1 MKGLSDIFIR
11 RPVMTTLVMLAILV
25 GGITGY
31 KMLPVNDLPNVDFP
45 TIQVGAS
52 LPGASPETMA
62 SAVATPLE
70 KQFSTIAGIDSMT
83 STSTLGHTSITLQFN
98 LSRNIDAAAQDVQ
111 AAISVA
117 QGRLPKEMPTPPSF
131 RKVNPA
137 DRPILYVALT
147 SPTLKLS
154 KLDEYGETLMAQR
167 ISMVSGVAQVMVYGS
182 QKYAVR
188 IQLNP
193 NTLANKNISLGE
205 VANAVQNANV
215 NLPTG
220 TLYGPHVAYTL
231 ETSGQ
236 LNDAQAYRPIIVAYR
251 NGRPVRLNAL
261 GNIYNS
267 VENNK
272 TAAWYVDPTH
282 NQRSVVLAIQ
292 RQPGTNT
299 VEVARSVRK
308 LLPHFRAQ
316 LPASVSLH
324 VLFDRSTS
332 IKASIQDVKFTLLL
346 TLFLVILVI
355 FLFLRN
361 ASATVIPSLALPMA
375 IVGTFAVMY
384 LLDYSLDNLS
394 LMALTLSVGF
404 VVDDAI
410 VMLENIVRHMEM
422 GEGVVEAALNGS
434 REIGFTIISMT
445 FSLVA
450 VFIPVL
456 FMGGIIGRLFHEFAV
471 TIGVAILIS
480 GFVSLTL
487 TPMLASR
494 FLKPQSEVRHGR
506 IYKYSEQ
513 VFQKMLEL
521 YKIGLKWSL
530 NNQRKVLIASGV
542 VLVLTAYLFIIIPKG
557 FLPSEDTGQIFAFT
571 QAEEGISYKAMLK
584 HQQEAAAVVQKDPAV
599 AAFFSTAGSRGGFL
613 SSNQGI
619 LFIRLKPRSERPR
632 VGAVMAGLRPLLAKI
647 PGIMV
652 FMQNP
657 PPIQIGGRLSK
668 SLYQLTLQS
677 SDTKALYKYAPL
689 LEAKMKRIK
698 GLRDVTSDLE
708 IKNPHV
714 NVEIDRDKASAL
726 GVTAKAIEN
735 TLYYAYGDRQVS
747 TIYAPNNTY
756 EVIMEVAPKYQL
768 NPAALSLLYVPST
781 SGKLVPLK
789 AVADISQSVGPL
801 SINHTGQI
809 PSVTLSFNLAPGV
822 PLGDAVA
829 AVDQLARKTL
839 PSTITTGFQG
849 TARAFRSSM
858 KGLGLLLLLAI
869 LVIYMVLGILYESFI
884 HPITILSALPFAG
897 FGALVTLLIFR
908 VELSIYAFV
917 GIIML
922 VGLVKKNGI
931 MMVDFALNAQRKEGK
946 AARDAIYEAC
956 VIRFRPIMMTTM
968 AALMG
973 TLPIALGF
981 GAGAESRRPLGL
993 AVVGGLLFSQFLTL
1007 FVTPVFFVYMDR
1019 FQDRLRRGTHSPG
1032 VA

>member
-1 MKGLSDIFIR
+1 
-11 RPVMTTLVMLAILV
+11 MTTLVMLAILLF
-25 GGITGY
+25 GITGY
-31 KMLPVNDLPNVDFP
+31 RMLPVNDLPNVDFP

-70 KQFSTIAGIDSMT
+70 KQFATIAGIDSMT
-83 STSTLGHTSITLQFN
+83 STSRLGYTSITLQFN
-98 LSRNIDAAAQDVQ
+98 LSRDLDAAAQDVQ

-117 QGRLPKEMPTPPSF
+117 QGRLPKDMPTPPSYE
-131 RKVNPA
+131 KVNPA

-147 SPTLKLS
+147 SPTLDLS

-188 IQLNP
+188 VQLDP

-205 VANAVQNANV
+205 VAKAIQNSNV

-220 TLYGPHVAYTL
+220 TLYGPNVAYTL
-231 ETSGQ
+231 EASGQ
-236 LNDAQAYRPIIVAYR
+236 LNDAEAYRPIIVAYR
-251 NGRPVRLNAL
+251 NGQPIRLNAL
-261 GNIYNS
+261 GRIYNS
-267 VENNK
+267 VQNNK

-299 VEVARSVRK
+299 VAVAEAVRK
-308 LLPHFRAQ
+308 LLPSFKNQ
-316 LPASVSLH
+316 LPASVTLH
-324 VLFDRSTS
+324 VLFDRSDS
-332 IKASIQDVKFTLLL
+332 IKASVSDVKFTLLL

-355 FLFLRN
+355 FLFLKN
-361 ASATVIPSLALPMA
+361 LSATAIPSLALPMS
-375 IVGTFAVMY
+375 IIGTFAVMY
-384 LLDYSLDNLS
+384 LLGYSLDNLS
-394 LMALTLSVGF
+394 LMALTLCVGF

-422 GEGVVEAALNGS
+422 GKSVFEAALAGS

-445 FSLVA
+445 LSLVA

-471 TIGVAILIS
+471 TISAAILIS

-494 FLKPQSEVRHGR
+494 FLKPQTEVHHGKIYNFSERG
-506 IYKYSEQ
+506 
-513 VFQKMLEL
+513 FQKMLDL
-521 YKIGLKWSL
+521 YEVGLKWSL
-530 NNQRKVLIASGV
+530 NNRRKVMVGSGI
-542 VLVLTAYLFIIIPKG
+542 VLALTVWLFIAMPKG

-571 QAEEGISYKAMLK
+571 QAQEGISYKAMLD
-584 HQQEAAAVVQKDPAV
+584 HQQEAAAVIQKDPAV
-599 AAFFSTAGSRGGFL
+599 GAFFSTAGSHGGFL

-619 LFIRLKPRSERPR
+619 LFVRLKPRSQRPD
-632 VGAVMAGLRPLLAKI
+632 VETVMNRLRPLLAKI

-668 SLYQLTLQS
+668 SLYQMTLQS
-677 SDTKALYKYAPL
+677 SDTNELFKYAPI
-689 LEAKMKRIK
+689 LEAKMRRIK

-714 NVEIDRDKASAL
+714 NVDIDRDKASTL
-726 GVTAKAIEN
+726 GVTAQAIED

-747 TIYAPNNTY
+747 TIYAPNDTY
-756 EVIMEVAPKYQL
+756 EVIMEVEPKYQL
-768 NPAALSLLYVPST
+768 SPAALSLLYVPSDK
-781 SGKLVPLK
+781 GNLVPLK
-789 AVADISQSVGPL
+789 AIADISSSVGPL

-809 PSVTLSFNLAPGV
+809 PSVTLSFNLEPGV
-822 PLGDAVA
+822 SLGNAVTE
-829 AVDQLARKTL
+829 VESLARKEL
-839 PSTITTGFQG
+839 PATITTSFQG
-849 TARAFRSSM
+849 TAEAFRSSLS
-858 KGLGLLLLLAI
+858 GLGFLLLLAI

-922 VGLVKKNGI
+922 MGLVKKNGI
-931 MMVDFALNAQRKEGK
+931 MMIDFALEAQRKEDK
-946 AARDAIYEAC
+946 NAHDAIYEAC
-956 VIRFRPIMMTTM
+956 VIRFRPIMMTTI
-968 AALMG
+968 AALVG
-973 TLPIALGF
+973 TLPIALGV

-1007 FVTPVFFVYMDR
+1007 FVTPVFFVYMDG
-1019 FQDRLRRGTHSPG
+1019 FQDWLRKLRFVRASKEHANGAT
-1032 VA
+1032 